1 MIGGRRIMANSF
13 KGQNIIVGKHESRSN
28 FFMVQVSNAEFT
40 IYALSKFFFNTDK
53 LDTSGKGY
61 RLR

>member
-1 MIGGRRIMANSF
+1 MANSF